1 MSNSVFRFK
10 RFAVEQSGA
19 AMKVGTDGV
28 LLGAWARVE
37 PSQKCFLDIGAGTG
51 VIALMLAQRASDITA
66 AGVSVDAVEVDEG
79 SARQAGENF
88 AASPWRNMVKVYGM
102 SVQEFCREHAGERYD
117 HIVSNPPWFVSSLR
131 SPDGGRTR
139 ARHTDALP
147 YADLLGSAAVML
159 ADGGRFSVVIPTDS
173 EPLFMET
180 AAAAGLGLSR
190 RTAVFTLPG
199 ALPKRVLLELALRK
213 DCPAEPSSD
222 TLTVETG
229 VHAGDYTEEY
239 RRLTADF
246 YLKF

>member
-1 MSNSVFRFK
+1 
-10 RFAVEQSGA
+10 
-19 AMKVGTDGV
+19 
-28 LLGAWARVE
+28 
-37 PSQKCFLDIGAGTG
+37 
-51 VIALMLAQRASDITA
+51 
-66 AGVSVDAVEVDEG
+66 
-79 SARQAGENF
+79 
-88 AASPWRNMVKVYGM
+88 M
-102 SVQEFCREHAGERYD
+102 SVQGFCREHAGERYD

-147 YADLLGSAAVML
+147 YADLLGSAAVKL
-159 ADGGRFSVVIPTDS
+159 ADGGRLSVVIPTGS
-173 EPLFMET
+173 EPLSMET
-180 AAAAGLGLSR
+180 AAAAGLGLNR

-229 VHAGDYTEEY
+229 AHAGDYTEEY

>member
-1 MSNSVFRFK
+1 
-10 RFAVEQSGA
+10 
-19 AMKVGTDGV
+19 MKVGTDGV

-37 PSQKCFLDIGAGTG
+37 PSQKRFLDIGAGTG

-79 SARQAGENF
+79 SARQAEENV
-88 AASPWRNMVKVYGM
+88 AASPWKDMVKVYGM
-102 SVQEFCREHAGERYD
+102 SVQEFCRE
-117 HIVSNPPWFVSSLR
+117 
-131 SPDGGRTR
+131 
-139 ARHTDALP
+139 RHTDALP

-159 ADGGRFSVVIPTDS
+159 ADGGRLSVVIPTGS

-180 AAAAGLGLSR
+180 AAAAGLGLNR

-229 VHAGDYTEEY
+229 AHAGDYTEEY